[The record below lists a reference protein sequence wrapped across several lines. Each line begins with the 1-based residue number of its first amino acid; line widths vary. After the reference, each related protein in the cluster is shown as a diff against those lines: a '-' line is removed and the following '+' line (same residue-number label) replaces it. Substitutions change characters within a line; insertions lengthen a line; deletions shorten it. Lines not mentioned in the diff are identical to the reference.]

1 MGLAKS
7 KHKLRKGG
15 EPKSGRTYSIPKATE
30 RPVDRPSQESEKPAD
45 TKPAESFR
53 EKKGAAKRQ
62 WPSPEVERRTHPG
75 GDRTCLTPSC
85 KHWSGGSDL
94 WAGQPGRAHRDAGR
108 AGSHRAGKRS
118 AAGEATGEPQ
128 PAALISQPV
137 QPRQH
142 LTAAPGKPQVV
153 TAGRTFPEFLSHKTK
168 PDVNSEKKK
177 FAIPQIV
184 VTTASKETLISYG
197 STGMEEQRTI
207 RERAEPGPFYRHR
220 NPSTVDAY
228 NSQTKE

>member
-1 MGLAKS
+1 MGLSKS

-30 RPVDRPSQESEKPAD
+30 RPVDRPSQESEKPPD

-62 WPSPEVERRTHPG
+62 WPS
-75 GDRTCLTPSC
+75 CLAPAFVTRAARQLRLSTGMVRVPVPFPSWKEASRVTTAWLRC
-85 KHWSGGSDL
+85 RLVFLCSGPNTDIVCFTEEFF
-94 WAGQPGRAHRDAGR
+94 HRLMKYLD
-108 AGSHRAGKRS
+108 
-118 AAGEATGEPQ
+118 
-128 PAALISQPV
+128 V
-137 QPRQH
+137 
-142 LTAAPGKPQVV
+142 
-153 TAGRTFPEFLSHKTK
+153 FFLLEK

>member
-1 MGLAKS
+1 MGLSKS
-7 KHKLRKGG
+7 KHKLRKGE

-30 RPVDRPSQESEKPAD
+30 RPVDRPSQESEEPPD
-45 TKPAESFR
+45 TKPAESFH

-62 WPSPEVERRTHPG
+62 WPSSEVE
-75 GDRTCLTPSC
+75 
-85 KHWSGGSDL
+85 
-94 WAGQPGRAHRDAGR
+94 
-108 AGSHRAGKRS
+108 
-118 AAGEATGEPQ
+118 E
-128 PAALISQPV
+128 
-137 QPRQH
+137 
-142 LTAAPGKPQVV
+142 
-153 TAGRTFPEFLSHKTK
+153 K

-197 STGMEEQRTI
+197 PTGMEEQRTI